1 MNDFSWELVKKL
13 ALTNP
18 LFWLFLIIA
27 FISWAFYRQIVGF
40 MGEVWTK
47 EALSKLNKKE
57 YKVLNNIM
65 IDVDNKTYQIDHIV
79 ISKYGIFVIETK
91 QYNGYIT
98 GSEYD
103 KNWCL
108 KAGNKKIY
116 INNPMYQNYGHVV
129 ALSKKLNLD
138 MDKFIPIV
146 CIPSTAKVN
155 VKSRIP
161 VARNTNIVNIIKNY
175 QEEIISKPALF
186 YEEIKKANITDYKTK
201 KEHIVRTRAIINA
214 KKSNMVGKCP
224 LCGNDLIL
232 KNGSRGEFYG
242 CKSYPKCKYTQSK

>member
-13 ALTNP
+13 SLTNP

-57 YKVLNNIM
+57 SKVLNNIM

-138 MDKFIPIV
+138 MDKVIPIV